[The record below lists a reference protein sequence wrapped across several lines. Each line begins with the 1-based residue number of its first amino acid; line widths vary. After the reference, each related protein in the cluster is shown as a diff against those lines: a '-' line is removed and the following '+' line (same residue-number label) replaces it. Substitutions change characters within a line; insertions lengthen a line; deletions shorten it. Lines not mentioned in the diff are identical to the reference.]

1 MSQKCLLMIGIR
13 FILIKINLNSMNR
26 ATFIKST
33 LTHIGS
39 NSNSKKTRTC
49 FPTNFIGQLRS
60 RELNL
65 FVYIFRQAFNWL
77 IDCHRQLITV
87 LAILVDYLKLVYK
100 LQVFVK
106 LLSSGIVLL
115 LNISALLSSLINPM
129 LFRILNFLKL
139 LFALLNLKVI

>member
-1 MSQKCLLMIGIR
+1 MIGIR
-13 FILIKINLNSMNR
+13 FILIKINLYSVNR

-39 NSNSKKTRTC
+39 NSNSKKARTC

-65 FVYIFRQAFNWL
+65 FVYKFRQAFNWL

-87 LAILVDYLKLVYK
+87 LATLVDYLKLVYK